1 MLKTTFEIFYDTTQ
15 VMLLWLVFAQKI
27 SLFCVWQNVFT
38 SLSVVFYANYNVSM
52 CNIFQDMYDLI
63 LGYGC
68 HCASH
73 CAKPRTDVVNKLG
86 FTPLTLAA
94 KLARRQVNS
103 LLECF

>member
-1 MLKTTFEIFYDTTQ
+1 
-15 VMLLWLVFAQKI
+15 
-27 SLFCVWQNVFT
+27 
-38 SLSVVFYANYNVSM
+38 M

-63 LGYGC
+63 LDYGC

-73 CAKPRTDVVNKLG
+73 CAKPLTNVVNKLG

-103 LLECF
+103 LLERFKERLLKSVLYLCRSFVIVSSLSDML